1 MDGNFRLSK
10 DDVNIK
16 TQDSLDLFY
25 AGIKADQT
33 RTTMDRLLKK
43 FLLEACADILHGN
56 YRKRADEFVNLA
68 KTEPTEVTNIVIAYV
83 KQLKKRTQLPKD
95 HKNYINPSYL
105 PNKIKPIKKLVVMND
120 VTLPWHRI
128 RSYYPELDN
137 THKGRG
143 YTRDEIKKLLEYSD
157 SIDSDF
163 IVLASSSGGLRV
175 GAWSKQTWGNIFPI
189 YQINEEYKI
198 ELEAHEQAST
208 RIVCAGM
215 VVYKGTRE
223 EYIALVSIEA
233 WSKLQEYKKVWTKKI
248 GHTPANDDPLIL
260 ARYANPTP
268 LTYIG
273 VKSRI
278 ENLVVKAGLRD
289 PKKLRVGVRR
299 HEVPTTHGFRRYW
312 DKVMMQTQ
320 RNKGTLSALV
330 SKERLFGHTG
340 IVKTDKNYYWTD
352 ILELVPE
359 YLEAMP
365 ELMINDEVRLQNKL
379 DNKIKE
385 NQILENANQ
394 QRKIA
399 LERLAELE
407 AKVNRMQIYQKVV

>member
-1 MDGNFRLSK
+1 MEGNFKLSK
-10 DDVNIK
+10 DDIDIES
-16 TQDSLDLFY
+16 QDALDLFY
-25 AGIKADQT
+25 AGIKANQT

-43 FLLEACADILHGN
+43 FLVEICIDILNGN
-56 YRKRADEFVNLA
+56 YRQRAEEFVDLA
-68 KTEPTEVTNIVIAYV
+68 RKDSTAATNIVIAYV
-83 KQLKKRTQLPKD
+83 KQLRERTQLPKD
-95 HKNYINPSYL
+95 HNHYINPSYL
-105 PNKIKPIKKLVVMND
+105 PNKIKPIKKLIAMND
-120 VTLPWHRI
+120 VLLPWHRI
-128 RSYYPELDN
+128 RSYYPELNN

-143 YTRDEIKKLLEYSD
+143 YTREEIKKLLEYSD
-157 SIDSDF
+157 SIDTDF
-163 IVLASSSGGLRV
+163 ILLASSSGGLRV
-175 GAWSKQTWGNIFPI
+175 GAWNNQKWGNIFPI
-189 YQINEEYKI
+189 YQIDGQYKI
-198 ELEAHEQAST
+198 ELEKSDNAT
-208 RIVCAGM
+208 IVCAGM
-215 VVYKGTRE
+215 IVYKGTRE

-233 WSKLQEYKKVWTKKI
+233 WTKLQEYKRIWTKKI
-248 GHTPANDDPLIL
+248 GRHPTQDDPLIL

-289 PKKLRVGVRR
+289 PKKLKVGVRR
-299 HEVPTTHGFRRYW
+299 HEVPVTHGFRRYW
-312 DKVMMQTQ
+312 DKVMMQAQ

-365 ELMINDEVRLQNKL
+365 ELMINDEVRLQHKL
-379 DNKIKE
+379 DNKIQE
-385 NQILENANQ
+385 NQLLERANQ
-394 QRKIA
+394 EREIA

-407 AKVNRMQIYQKVV
+407 AKVNRMQIYQKIT